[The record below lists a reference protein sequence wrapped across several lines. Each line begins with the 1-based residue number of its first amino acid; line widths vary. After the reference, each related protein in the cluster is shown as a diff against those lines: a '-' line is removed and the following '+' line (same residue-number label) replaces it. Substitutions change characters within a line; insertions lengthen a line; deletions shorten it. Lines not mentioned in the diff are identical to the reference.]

1 MSTEGY
7 AYSSTVEEGSCS
19 AHNAVESIMWDSGA
33 IFEEACV
40 HYQIAVL
47 IVYSNQNNPY
57 RQYQKTEDANPLFLC
72 CNTELCSVGFYSVL

>member
-40 HYQIAVL
+40 HY
-47 IVYSNQNNPY
+47 
-57 RQYQKTEDANPLFLC
+57 
-72 CNTELCSVGFYSVL
+72 